1 MKEIEEIK
9 RLALNKE
16 GYNLRLVLG
25 QIVELIS
32 RLESAIE
39 NNDKDVELKIAKG
52 LLMSFWGL
60 CDDDTAKR
68 FIDDDDMCVY
78 VDDCSEGRPISEI
91 VNDIKQ
97 AMEDT
102 K

>member
-60 CDDDTAKR
+60 CDDD
-68 FIDDDDMCVY
+68 MCVY